1 MLPQT
6 ESSCKSNEKSNPRG
20 RQSLKELEHRSLI
33 PGREGTH
40 EPPLTPSFSHSAP
53 YLSLSRGID
62 VAWPPVIDIRSI
74 IVTLS
79 LSGCWA
85 NVAAH
90 DCNRK
95 SARISQQDYHEQGK
109 CSTASTPALGIVFLF
124 HDLTAVKRTL
134 VDSCPIGEHGLPF
147 QPRRLRQ

>member
-33 PGREGTH
+33 PGRDGTH
-40 EPPLTPSFSHSAP
+40 EPPWTPSFSHSAP

-62 VAWPPVIDIRSI
+62 VAWLPVIDIRSI
-74 IVTLS
+74 IVTLN

-95 SARISQQDYHEQGK
+95 SARISQQDYYEQGK
-109 CSTASTPALGIVFLF
+109 CSTASTP
-124 HDLTAVKRTL
+124 T
-134 VDSCPIGEHGLPF
+134 
-147 QPRRLRQ
+147 